1 MCDPVSLT
9 VAGAALASTL
19 GSTYL
24 QNREMGKVED
34 QQAKITDAAN
44 RRTAETQALAEKRL
58 DKTMEGFA
66 PGQQAAAADAAA
78 GAREA
83 AATAAIDEAAAGDK
97 GLLDMGGPKEIRA
110 AMGGELRKAIAGGKD
125 QAKRAAEASKFSDL
139 FNQNA
144 INLGRSRSDLGM
156 YGDFAQG
163 NQAGTDAALAAVKP
177 NNTFADILGGLGQLG
192 TAVAVTGAARRPGA
206 PGARRTPGGRHI
218 GGDGRLA
225 GGV

>member
-34 QQAKITDAAN
+34 QQAKITDEAN
-44 RRTAETQALAEKRL
+44 RRTRETQALAEQRL
-58 DKTMEGFA
+58 GKTMEGFA
-66 PGQQAAAADAAA
+66 PGKQVATADAAA
-78 GAREA
+78 GVREKA
-83 AATAAIDEAAAGDK
+83 ANAAIDEAAAGDA
-97 GLLDMGGPKEIRA
+97 GLLDMAAPKEIRA
-110 AMGGELRKAIAGGKD
+110 AQAGELRKALAGGKD
-125 QAKRAAEASKFSDL
+125 QAKRAAEASKFTDL
-139 FNQNA
+139 FNTNA
-144 INLGRSRSDLGM
+144 INLGRSRQDIGM

-177 NNTFADILGGLGQLG
+177 NMTFADILGGVGQLG

-206 PGARRTPGGRHI
+206 SAARRTPGGRAMGHN
-218 GGDGRLA
+218 GRLA
-225 GGV
+225 GPV